1 MHPESFGQT
10 DKKSKIVLG
19 VDDAVD
25 NLVLLKTAIEADGY
39 TFIGAQSGGECLAL
53 LGKIVPRF
61 ILLDVQMPDLDGFET
76 CRRLRRMEGLH
87 DVPVA
92 FVTSLKTAA
101 DVKTAIAVGGN
112 DFIAKPYEV
121 PLLTE
126 RTRYWTTR
134 KARPR
139 LIEFGQTK

>member
-10 DKKSKIVLG
+10 NKKSKIVLG

-25 NLVLLKTAIEADGY
+25 NLALLKAAIEAGGY
-39 TFIGAQSGGECLAL
+39 TFIGAQSGEECLAL

-76 CRRLRRMEGLH
+76 CRRLRRMQWLG

-92 FVTSLKTAA
+92 FVTTQKTAA
-101 DVKTAIAVGGN
+101 DVETAIAVGGN
-112 DFIAKPYEV
+112 DFIAKPYE
-121 PLLTE
+121 LAMLTE
-126 RTRYWTTR
+126 RTRYWTVR

-139 LIEFGQTK
+139 LIGFE

>member
-1 MHPESFGQT
+1 VQSELFGQT

-19 VDDAVD
+19 LDDAVD
-25 NLVLLKTAIEADGY
+25 NLVLLKAAIEADGY

-61 ILLDVQMPDLDGFET
+61 ILLDVQMPGLDGFET
-76 CRRLRRMEGLH
+76 CRRLRRMQGLH

-92 FVTSLKTAA
+92 FVTTRKTAT

-121 PLLTE
+121 PTLRE
-126 RTRYWTTR
+126 RTRYWTAR
-134 KARPR
+134 KAPPR
-139 LIEFGQTK
+139 LIGFE

>member
-10 DKKSKIVLG
+10 DKKSKVVVG

-25 NLVLLKTAIEADGY
+25 NLALLKTAIEADGY
-39 TFIGAQSGGECLAL
+39 TFIGARSGGECLAL

-61 ILLDVQMPDLDGFET
+61 ILLDVQMPGLDGFET
-76 CRRLRRMEGLH
+76 CRRLRLMEGLR

-92 FVTSLKTAA
+92 FVTARKTAA
-101 DVKTAIAVGGN
+101 DVKTAVAVGGD

-121 PLLTE
+121 PMLTE

-134 KARPR
+134 KARHR
-139 LIEFGQTK
+139 LIGFG